1 MISSLIN
8 YSQGPSF
15 TDSSQSG
22 YMEPI
27 VAMTGK
33 KDIFILVPGTNQC
46 RINLVAKVAYATG
59 PALSRAP
66 RSLCLIVHE
75 PVGLVGTIS
84 GEEGSW

>member
-46 RINLVAKVAYATG
+46 RINLVTKVAYICYGPRAFKG
-59 PALSRAP
+59 PALPMPYSP
-66 RSLCLIVHE
+66 
-75 PVGLVGTIS
+75 
-84 GEEGSW
+84 